1 MADNF
6 NDPFA
11 QNLIG
16 LWDFLNSDPNGDT
29 GLADG
34 IAQDGTPEHGA
45 SISGG
50 RLHLDG
56 QNDRFDVEGNNGP
69 NDAPF
74 DLDEGTISVQFTQ
87 DQHVGSSPDTLVNR
101 GEFNDASSEGFF
113 AIQVTRDGKV
123 QVQHIAGG
131 ESVLL
136 STNADFFDPGDNIK
150 ATYSWDKDEGLTF
163 TVENLTDGTSTTIND
178 ATTGLNMDIG
188 DNDDEIFTF
197 GAREKDDGAYDHYFD
212 GSIDYVAVYDK
223 DIQNGPDGVVDGEE
237 SGELM
242 ELGYDDANAPTDQG
256 GDKITNDGDLI
267 FGNGGDDTINGA
279 GGDDTIYGDDGSSE
293 EPVLVRESFEWDKL
307 PDPNG
312 GGGIDDGDPLTTGSQ
327 DTGNVTVSY
336 SVLSETGA
344 STSFSTEEQN
354 VDGIDD
360 GPETIDDDS
369 GLNSSLSGSSNGS
382 ASYELTFSDD
392 VQNVDF
398 NVNDIDGSG
407 TVRITAFDADGNEV
421 PVVFTPGS
429 GLTLVDANT
438 VTTDDLGEY
447 DDPDSGEFSTNVNIA
462 GPVSRIVIEHTEGNF
477 NSAIWVTDVYF
488 DAVDVDASQPA
499 GGDDVIIGGEG
510 ADVMFGEGGDDT
522 FIVGSGAEG
531 NGDVISG
538 GSGPDET
545 TDNDVLDLRGAGDV
559 VINDSADA
567 NDAGATTGTV
577 TFENGETL
585 TFSGI
590 ETILFDENGAPIAND
605 DDITVAEDGSV
616 TFDPTANDSD
626 PDGDPL
632 EVDSFTQPANGTVTE
647 NPDGTLT
654 YTPDPDYFGDDS
666 FTVTITDP
674 DGATSTSTVNVTVDP
689 VNDAPDANPDEET
702 MLEDGDPILID
713 VLDNDTD
720 VDPGDVLTIT
730 EATVPTEQGT
740 VEIVGGQ
747 LLFTPAENYNGPA
760 TISYA
765 ITDGNGGTD
774 TSVVTVNIIPVND
787 APEAVNDIYETDEDT
802 PITFAPNPADNDLD
816 VDGDDLTVT
825 DASVPAEQGTVE
837 VDPVTGEVTF
847 TPALN
852 FNGPATITYTVEDP
866 DGASDTGTITVNVGA
881 VIDPPTANDDDA
893 ETDEDV
899 SVTID
904 VLDNDTD
911 PENQDLTITQ
921 ATLTDPTQGTVDIV
935 GNELVFTPADNFNGT
950 VDITYSIV
958 DTEGGTD
965 SASVT
970 VVVNPVNDL
979 PVAVDDIVNTDEDT
993 PITFNPAENDTDVES
1008 PTEDLRVV
1016 DATVDPEFGTVEVDP
1031 VTGEVTFTPALN
1043 YNGPAPI
1050 TYTVEDPDG
1059 GQDTG
1064 TALVNVGAVPD
1075 APEPQDDMA
1084 STDQGTAVVINVL
1097 DNDSDP
1103 DTPLA
1108 DLTVTAA
1115 SVPAEQGTVTFD
1127 GTTVTFTPAID
1138 FVGTATI
1145 SYTITDPDGLSG
1157 SANITV
1163 DVADV
1168 IGPVD
1173 GTDDGQL
1180 MEPGF
1185 ADVEGD
1191 QIDGDD
1197 GINDTIFGNG
1207 GDDTI
1212 DGGLGDDTI
1221 DGGADD
1227 DSITGGVGDDSVLG
1241 GDGSDTLA
1249 GGEGADTLEGG
1260 DGDDDIAV
1268 SDGDRAEGGTGDDVF
1283 TIDDS
1288 DPATDIDGV
1297 IVDGGSDGTQPGDE
1311 AGPENGD
1318 DGDVLDLGNQTDDL
1332 EVLFDDNNPEE
1343 GVVDGLDDDGAP
1355 DLTFL
1360 EIEKVITGSGDDTI
1374 DANQGVGPIDV
1385 VTNDGDDSIIGSD
1398 GDDTIDAGGDDDT
1411 VVTGDG
1417 SDSVDGGDGDNLI
1430 DTSGP
1435 SNNDPLD
1442 PEGKPDAGYPGLFVG
1457 DDDPFNDLDTVTTG
1471 DGDDTISTGDDD
1483 DVINA
1488 GDGDNEIDAGVDD
1501 DTVTTGDGDDT
1512 IIGGEGNDSI
1522 VAGGGDDLIYAG
1534 NDPSVPDI
1542 FNIPDDDL
1550 GAVNP
1555 LTPDLVPDNG
1565 LDTVSGGEGNDTIF
1579 GADDND
1585 LLMGD
1590 EGNDVLNGGIDD
1602 DTLMG
1607 GTGDDVLIGGQG
1619 EDSMLGG
1626 DGEDTFIIADPD
1638 DPLYQAGSG
1647 IGDVVDGGSG
1657 GTPVADNTAAPN
1669 EDWDVL
1675 DLRGSAPEGGS
1686 LQVTQSGVDSNGNG
1700 FDGFVTYFDEN
1711 GDEVGRL
1718 DFTEIEEVIPCFTPG
1733 TLIATP
1739 RGERRVED
1747 LKVGDRVITRDNGI
1761 QEIRWVGHR
1770 AMTGEELARAPRFNP
1785 ILIRAGAL
1793 GRNLPER
1800 DMLVS
1805 PQHRMLMTGEKPSF
1819 YFDESEVLVAAKH
1832 LTHLDGVDEV
1842 DVSGTTY
1849 IHVMFDQHEVI
1860 LSDGAWSESFQPG
1873 DMTLIAMGDAQRAE
1887 IFALFPE
1894 LDTPEGIETYTS
1906 ARRALKKH
1914 EAKLLT

>member
-34 IAQDGTPEHGA
+34 LAQDGTPENGA
-45 SISGG
+45 SIAGG
-50 RLHLDG
+50 RLRLDG
-56 QNDRFDVEGNNGP
+56 QNDRFDVDGNNGP
-69 NDAPF
+69 NDVPF

-87 DQHVGSSPDTLVNR
+87 DKHVGTSPDTLVNR
-101 GEFNDASSEGFF
+101 GEFNDASTEGFF

-136 STNADFFDPGDNIK
+136 STEDDFFEPGDNVK
-150 ATYSWDKDEGLTF
+150 ATYSWDKDAGLTF
-163 TVENLTDGTSTTIND
+163 TVENLTDNTSTTITDN
-178 ATTGLNMDIG
+178 TTGLDMEIG

-197 GAREKDDGAYDHYFD
+197 GAREVDDGSYDHLFD
-212 GSIDYVAVYDK
+212 GSIDYVAVYDR
-223 DIQNGPDGVVDGEE
+223 DIQNGPDGAVDGEE
-237 SGELM
+237 SGERM

-256 GDKITNDGDLI
+256 GDKITDDGDLI

-279 GGDDTIYGDDGSSE
+279 GGDDTIFGDDGSSQDR
-293 EPVLVRESFEWDKL
+293 VLVRESFEWDKL

-312 GGGIDDGDPLTTGSQ
+312 GGGIDDGDPLSGGSQ

-336 SVLSETGA
+336 AVLSENGA
-344 STSFSTEEQN
+344 TTAFSTEEQN

-360 GPETIDDDS
+360 GPESIDDDS
-369 GLNSSLSGSSNGS
+369 GLNSTLGGSDAGS

-392 VQNVDF
+392 VENVDF
-398 NVNDIDGSG
+398 NVNDIDGSA
-407 TVRITAFDADGNEV
+407 TVRITAFDSDGNAV
-421 PVVFTPGS
+421 PVVLTQGD
-429 GLTLVDANT
+429 GLDLVDANT
-438 VTTDDLGEY
+438 VTTADLGEY
-447 DDPDSGEFSTNVNIA
+447 DDPDSEDFSTNVAIA
-462 GPVSRIVIEHTEGNF
+462 GPVARIVIEHSEGAF
-477 NSAIWVTDVYF
+477 NSGIWVTDVYF
-488 DAVDVDASQPA
+488 DAADMDAAQPD

-522 FIVGSGAEG
+522 FVVGSGAEG
-531 NGDVISG
+531 DGDVISG
-538 GSGPDET
+538 GAGPDDN

-559 VINDSADA
+559 VIDDTADA
-567 NDAGATTGTV
+567 NDAGATAGTV

-590 ETILFDENGAPIAND
+590 ETILFDENGTPIAND
-605 DDITVAEDGSV
+605 DDVTVAEDGAV
-616 TFDPTANDSD
+616 TFDPTVNDTD

-632 EVDSFTQPANGTVTE
+632 EVDSFTQPSNGTVEE

-654 YTPDPDYFGDDS
+654 YTPDTDYFGDDS

-674 DGATSTSTVNVTVDP
+674 DGETSTSTVNVTV
-689 VNDAPDANPDEET
+689 E
-702 MLEDGDPILID
+702 
-713 VLDNDTD
+713 
-720 VDPGDVLTIT
+720 
-730 EATVPTEQGT
+730 
-740 VEIVGGQ
+740 
-747 LLFTPAENYNGPA
+747 
-760 TISYA
+760 
-765 ITDGNGGTD
+765 
-774 TSVVTVNIIPVND
+774 
-787 APEAVNDIYETDEDT
+787 
-802 PITFAPNPADNDLD
+802 
-816 VDGDDLTVT
+816 
-825 DASVPAEQGTVE
+825 
-837 VDPVTGEVTF
+837 
-847 TPALN
+847 
-852 FNGPATITYTVEDP
+852 
-866 DGASDTGTITVNVGA
+866 
-881 VIDPPTANDDDA
+881 
-893 ETDEDV
+893 
-899 SVTID
+899 
-904 VLDNDTD
+904 
-911 PENQDLTITQ
+911 
-921 ATLTDPTQGTVDIV
+921 
-935 GNELVFTPADNFNGT
+935 
-950 VDITYSIV
+950 
-958 DTEGGTD
+958 
-965 SASVT
+965 
-970 VVVNPVNDL
+970 PVNDL
-979 PVAVDDIVNTDEDT
+979 PVAVDDVFDTDEDT
-993 PITFNPAENDTDVES
+993 PITFNPAQNDTDVES
-1008 PTEDLRVV
+1008 PTADLRVV

-1031 VTGEVTFTPALN
+1031 DTGEVTFTPAEN

-1050 TYTVEDPDG
+1050 TYVVEDPDG
-1059 GQDTG
+1059 GQDIG
-1064 TALVNVGAVPD
+1064 TALVNVAPVAD
-1075 APEPQDDMA
+1075 APEPQDDA
-1084 STDQGTAVVINVL
+1084 AVTDQGTPVIISVL

-1115 SVPAEQGTVTFD
+1115 SVPAEQGTVSFD
-1127 GTTVTFTPAID
+1127 GTTVTFTPAPA

-1145 SYTITDPDGLSG
+1145 SYTITDPEGLSG
-1157 SANITV
+1157 SASISV
-1163 DVADV
+1163 DVTDV

-1173 GTDDGQL
+1173 GTDAGEL
-1180 MEPGF
+1180 MLP
-1185 ADVEGD
+1185 DDYVDLEGD
-1191 QIDGDD
+1191 QIDGTDGDD
-1197 GINDTIFGNG
+1197 DTIFGNG

-1212 DGGLGDDTI
+1212 DGGDGDDTI
-1221 DGGADD
+1221 DGGADND
-1227 DSITGGVGDDSVLG
+1227 DVTGADGDDSVLG
-1241 GDGSDTLA
+1241 GAGSDTLA
-1249 GGEGADTLEGG
+1249 GGVGEDTLKGG
-1260 DGDDDIAV
+1260 LGDDDIAV
-1268 SDGDRAEGGTGDDVF
+1268 NDGDMAEGGSGDDVF
-1283 TIDDS
+1283 TLDDS
-1288 DPATDIDGV
+1288 DPTSDIDAV
-1297 IVDGGSDGTQPGDE
+1297 TIDGGSDGTDGNPDDD
-1311 AGPENGD
+1311 ANGNE
-1318 DGDVLDLGNQTDDL
+1318 GDVLDLGDVTEDL
-1332 EVLFDDNNPEE
+1332 EVRFDDTDPED
-1343 GVVDGLDDDGAP
+1343 GTVDGLDSDGAV
-1355 DLTFL
+1355 DITFE
-1360 EIEKVITGSGDDTI
+1360 EIEKVITGSGDD
-1374 DANQGVGPIDV
+1374 DVDGGDSDGPINV
-1385 VTNDGDDSIIGSD
+1385 ETGAGDDTITGTD
-1398 GDDTIDAGGDDDT
+1398 GDDTIDSGDDDDEIT
-1411 VVTGDG
+1411 TGDG
-1417 SDSVDGGDGDNLI
+1417 SDSVDGGDGNNVI

-1435 SNNDPLD
+1435 SSIDPTD

-1457 DDDPFNDLDTVTTG
+1457 DDDPENDKDTVTTGSGDDEITTGDDDDLINAGDGDNDIDAGFDDDTVITG
-1471 DGDDTISTGDDD
+1471 DGDDTI
-1483 DVINA
+1483 V
-1488 GDGDNEIDAGVDD
+1488 
-1501 DTVTTGDGDDT
+1501 
-1512 IIGGEGNDSI
+1512 GGEGNDSI
-1522 VAGGGDDLIYAG
+1522 DAGDGDDLIFAG
-1534 NDPSVPDI
+1534 NDPSIPDAV
-1542 FNIPDDDL
+1542 NIPDDDL
-1550 GAVNP
+1550 GSVNP

-1565 LDTVSGGEGNDTIF
+1565 LDTVSGGAGNDTIF

-1590 EGNDVLNGGIDD
+1590 EGDDVLNGGIDD

-1647 IGDVVDGGSG
+1647 IGDVVDGGAG
-1657 GTPVADNTAAPN
+1657 GAPVADNTAAAN

-1686 LQVTQSGVDSNGNG
+1686 LQVTESGVDSNGNG
-1700 FDGFVTYFDEN
+1700 FNGFVTYFDEN

-1819 YFDESEVLVAAKH
+1819 FFDENEVLVAAKH

-1842 DVSGTTY
+1842 EVSSTTY

-1873 DMTLIAMGDAQRAE
+1873 DMTLSAMGDAQRAE
-1887 IFALFPE
+1887 IFELFPE
-1894 LDTPEGIETYTS
+1894 LDTPDGIEAYTS